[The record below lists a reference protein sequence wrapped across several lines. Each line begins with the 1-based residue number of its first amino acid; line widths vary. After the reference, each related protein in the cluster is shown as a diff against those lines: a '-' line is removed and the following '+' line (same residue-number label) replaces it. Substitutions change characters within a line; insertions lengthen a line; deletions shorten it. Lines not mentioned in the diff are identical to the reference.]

1 MMGFDWS
8 SLDRNYLTQLF
19 WETSSKIVGQ
29 ELPIKK
35 IHSIISTH
43 IKKHLPIRVVKHRDD
58 NVDFGFMYIGGCYYS
73 CQDYDNEMCI
83 ELILSYN
90 PFEDKL
96 NITRHR
102 FKQMSTLFADTVL
115 HEIIHMRQFR
125 RRDFKQL
132 PDYASTAEK
141 REKRDEQKY
150 LGNSDEIDAYAFN
163 AACELVSKFPD
174 DHNSIVKYLNI
185 KQSRT
190 RGKINTW
197 QMYLKA
203 FEFDHDHRIIQR
215 FKKKIIR
222 YLPYADLGK
231 PYRDR
236 YWINL

>member
-1 MMGFDWS
+1 
-8 SLDRNYLTQLF
+8 
-19 WETSSKIVGQ
+19 
-29 ELPIKK
+29 
-35 IHSIISTH
+35 
-43 IKKHLPIRVVKHRDD
+43 
-58 NVDFGFMYIGGCYYS
+58 
-73 CQDYDNEMCI
+73 
-83 ELILSYN
+83 
-90 PFEDKL
+90 
-96 NITRHR
+96 
-102 FKQMSTLFADTVL
+102 
-115 HEIIHMRQFR
+115 MRQFR

-203 FEFDHDHRIIQR
+203 FEFDHDHCIIQR

>member
-1 MMGFDWS
+1 MSD
-8 SLDRNYLTQLF
+8 
-19 WETSSKIVGQ
+19 KIVGK
-29 ELPIKK
+29 ELPIRK

-43 IKKHLPIRVVKHRDD
+43 IKKHLPIAIVKHNDA
-58 NVDFGFMYIGGCYYS
+58 NVDFGFVYIGGCYYS
-73 CQDYDNEMCI
+73 CQDYDNEKCI

-90 PFEDKL
+90 PFEEKL
-96 NITRHR
+96 TITRHR
-102 FKQMSTLFADTVL
+102 FKQMSTLFADTIL

-125 RRDFKQL
+125 RRDFKIL

-141 REKRDEQKY
+141 REKRDEQSY

-163 AACELVSKFPD
+163 AACELVSKFPN
-174 DHNSIVKYLNI
+174 DHNAVVKYLNI